1 MKKDIFDIK
10 LGESKRFD
18 RAQVFFSISGSSSP
32 TIHKTKTYGVWYT
45 KKKGVKCFY
54 LKHKKD
60 NSNTWY
66 WSIEANHVFTT
77 LEDAKIGVKH
87 HLIKKYEDLLEQRQ
101 KDIVRING
109 LLKDSNNF
117 NVVELEESY
126 MKNTWTIIPKF
137 RKEQSTTS

>member
-1 MKKDIFDIK
+1 MKKDIFDLK
-10 LGESKRFD
+10 LGESKKFD
-18 RAQVFFSISGSSSP
+18 RAQVFFSLSGSSSP

-45 KKKGVKCFY
+45 KKHGVKCFY

-60 NSNTWY
+60 NSRMWY
-66 WSIEANHVFTT
+66 WSIKANLVFAT

-87 HLIKKYEDLLEQRQ
+87 HLIKKYEDLLEQQQ
-101 KDIVRING
+101 KDIVRISG

-117 NVVELEESY
+117 NVVGLEKSY
-126 MKNTWTIIPKF
+126 MKNTWNIIPKF